1 MDTNLII
8 AVVLGALGSLTLNIG
23 KGIQKWK
30 VDVLKHKLKALQPQH
45 RKEFLIWL
53 TGVMVTVTAGPLYSV
68 SFKFADQPSLI
79 TSLGGI
85 GLIGVL
91 IFSKIV
97 LNEHLNRIKIFGA
110 FLIVVGTVMVN
121 YFVTKSSDVVTF
133 ENSVFIKLVIAYT
146 VFFSFLTV
154 LSLLFRP
161 IAGRAMALG
170 AGTCLGTSMILADVA
185 LVSSGGDLFTQ
196 FLGVYI
202 YIAIIAGNCAF
213 VLTQFALMK
222 EDGSVVIPIIHSMV
236 IIISIVME
244 YMLYSSI
251 LKSIQLVGVAVII
264 IGVFLLTK
272 KAQQEQ
278 TQGHTILEQAQ
289 A

>member
-1 MDTNLII
+1 MDTNLLI
-8 AVVLGALGSLTLNIG
+8 AVVLGTLASLTLNVG

-30 VDVLKHKLKALQPQH
+30 VDVLKHKLQALKPEH

-97 LNEHLNRIKIFGA
+97 LNEHLNKVKIFGA
-110 FLIVVGTVMVN
+110 FLIIAGTVMVN
-121 YFVTKSSDVVTF
+121 YFVTKNTEAVTF
-133 ENSVFIKLVIAYT
+133 ENSVFINVGIGYS
-146 VFFSFLTV
+146 VFFSLLAALSFLIKP
-154 LSLLFRP
+154 F
-161 IAGRAMALG
+161 AGRAMALA
-170 AGTCLGTSMILADVA
+170 AGICLGTSMILADVA

-196 FLGVYI
+196 FLGAYI
-202 YIAIIAGNCAF
+202 YIAILAGNCAF
-213 VLTQFALMK
+213 VLTQFALMR

-236 IIISIVME
+236 IIASIVLE

-251 LKSIQLVGVAVII
+251 LKSIQLVGVGVII
-264 IGVFLLTK
+264 LGVFLLTK
-272 KAQQEQ
+272 KVKGDESLFEGVETA
-278 TQGHTILEQAQ
+278 
-289 A
+289 